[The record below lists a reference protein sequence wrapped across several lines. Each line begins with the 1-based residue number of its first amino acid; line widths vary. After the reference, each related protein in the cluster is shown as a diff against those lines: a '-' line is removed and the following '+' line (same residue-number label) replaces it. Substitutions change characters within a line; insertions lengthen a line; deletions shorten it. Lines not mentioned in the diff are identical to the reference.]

1 MKRKTIIT
9 LAIIACIVS
18 LMLITACG
26 GASKLDVKKAQ
37 IMGKILSV
45 NKVPYTAISS
55 SGDKAEIIYESSD
68 AIDYDAQ
75 MVSDWGMIFATAA
88 NFNYTEITIV
98 NTINGEPTAKLTTT
112 SENVKILG
120 NGWMN
125 ESEFWD
131 KVEIKAVD

>member
-1 MKRKTIIT
+1 MKRKTIIAF
-9 LAIIACIVS
+9 AIIASIVS
-18 LMLITACG
+18 VMLLTACG
-26 GASKLDVKKAQ
+26 GASKLDAKKAQ

-55 SGDKAEIIYESSD
+55 SGDKTEIIYESS
-68 AIDYDAQ
+68 AATNYDAQ
-75 MVSDWGMIFATAA
+75 LVSDWAMIFATAA

-98 NTINGEPTAKLTTT
+98 NTINGEPTARLTAT

-125 ESEFWD
+125 ESEFWNS
-131 KVEIKAVD
+131 VEIKAVD